1 MRPIALLFAAIP
13 LLSQEATAPPAPA
26 APVER
31 AAPSG
36 EELLARVDRLRHPW
50 PSFTVELTLK
60 DASLPAAAS
69 GQRWKV
75 SARDNGDARL
85 DGLSDKEKGRAVLM
99 LGDQMWLLL
108 PGTRRPLKVTPQQ
121 RMMGSAAGGDVART
135 RFRQDYTVQKVAEDS
150 LGGQACWRLDLSAR
164 SAAMSARTVRLWVSR
179 DRQLPL
185 RADFHLA
192 SGKLARTA
200 LFGPPVQALGQAVLS
215 RMDLIEAGGQK
226 VELTFGGWARG
237 GVDPG
242 RFDLPAS
249 R

>member
-1 MRPIALLFAAIP
+1 MRPVLLLFAAIP
-13 LLSQEATAPPAPA
+13 LLAQEVPAPPVPA

-31 AAPSG
+31 TTPSG

-60 DASLPAAAS
+60 DANANA
-69 GQRWKV
+69 QRWKV

-135 RFRQDYTVQKVAEDS
+135 RFRQDYTVQAVAEDG

-164 SAAMSARTVRLWVSR
+164 SAATSARTVRLWVAR

-200 LFGPPVQALGQAVLS
+200 LFGPPVQALGQPVLS
-215 RMDLIEAGGQK
+215 RMELVEPGGHK
-226 VELTFGGWARG
+226 VELAFGGWVKG
-237 GVDPG
+237 GVDPA
-242 RFDLPAS
+242 RFELPAI